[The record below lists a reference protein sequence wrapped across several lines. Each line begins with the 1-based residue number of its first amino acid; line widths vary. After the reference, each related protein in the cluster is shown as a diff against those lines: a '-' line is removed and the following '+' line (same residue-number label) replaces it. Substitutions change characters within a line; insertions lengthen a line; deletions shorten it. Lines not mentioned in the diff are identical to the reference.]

1 MPPTALAPD
10 DEALADF
17 CRAHGIRHL
26 SVFGSTIKGTAR
38 PDSDLDL
45 LVEFEPDRVP
55 GLLGMAKL
63 EEELSV
69 LMGGKTIDLRTAGDL
84 SRYFR
89 DDIIRTA
96 QTRYAA

>member
-1 MPPTALAPD
+1 MSDAQVRGDWAMIALAQGLFEHDRFTEARRRLPVPD
-10 DEALADF
+10 PGLVLL
-17 CRAHGIRHL
+17 R
-26 SVFGSTIKGTAR
+26 
-38 PDSDLDL
+38 

-63 EEELSV
+63 EEELSA

>member
-1 MPPTALAPD
+1 MTPVTLTSD
-10 DEALADF
+10 DSALADF
-17 CRAHGIRHL
+17 CRTHGIRRL
-26 SVFGSTIKGTAR
+26 SVFGSTIKGTVR

-63 EEELSV
+63 EEELSA
-69 LMGGKTIDLRTAGDL
+69 LMGGKTIGLRTPRDL

-89 DDIIRTA
+89 DDIMRTA
-96 QTRYAA
+96 RTRYAS

>member
-1 MPPTALAPD
+1 M
-10 DEALADF
+10 
-17 CRAHGIRHL
+17 

-38 PDSDLDL
+38 RDSDLDL

-63 EEELSV
+63 EEELSA